1 MRFMMRDT
9 KANPDR
15 RMFFPKVALAAMI
28 ETLKRLGYLV
38 IAPTLHRDVVKLKP
52 ITGSDEIARGLR
64 AGYLDSRAGAY
75 P

>member
-1 MRFMMRDT
+1 MSKSGT
-9 KANPDR
+9 HPVR
-15 RMFFPKVALAAMI
+15 RMFIPKVALGVMI
-28 ETLKRLGYLV
+28 ETLNSQGYTV
-38 IAPTLHRDVVKLKP
+38 IAPTLRRDVVKLKP